1 MCYKNLYEFAYK
13 KHIAS
18 LSTKNFTKQ
27 TMKNLLEILGFERI
41 NKNIIFECNDISHFS
56 GTHTVA
62 SRSVI
67 ENGKTNPNK
76 YRKFKIKNLKQQEIN
91 DFDSMREIA
100 KRRILE
106 LEKLKNYPDLI
117 IID

>member
-18 LSTKNFTKQ
+18 LSTKSFTKS
-27 TMKNLLEILGFERI
+27 TMKNILELLGFERI
-41 NKNIIFECNDISHFS
+41 NKDITFECNDISHFS

-67 ENGKTNPNK
+67 EN
-76 YRKFKIKNLKQQEIN
+76 
-91 DFDSMREIA
+91 
-100 KRRILE
+100 
-106 LEKLKNYPDLI
+106 
-117 IID
+117 